1 MTISAFVGNIEWM
14 TLPLPTGEAVY
25 PGFCAYC
32 RFNPEAY
39 HDTLYHRID
48 VPLSAELARSVPKR
62 RAEFLAGRY
71 LARHVLEKLGINQ
84 FTLLSGQDRSPV
96 WPENL
101 CGSLSHN
108 KDSVLCA
115 IHRRSDVFSG
125 VGVDVETLMSDDR
138 AASLWPG
145 IVGDEERQW
154 LQGVDMPFCQ
164 ALTLS
169 FSAKESLFKAIYP
182 SVQHYFDF
190 LDAQITV
197 LNQAQQVF
205 ELQLQTTLA
214 PEFPMGRRF
223 KGVYRMMADKV
234 TTFLCLE
241 PSKAV

>member
-1 MTISAFVGNIEWM
+1 MTISAFIGNIEWM
-14 TLPLPTGEAVY
+14 TLPLPNGEAVY

-39 HDTLYHRID
+39 HDTLYHRIN
-48 VPLSAELARSVPKR
+48 VPLSAELARSVLKR
-62 RAEFLAGRY
+62 SAEFLAGRY

-84 FTLLSGQDRSPV
+84 FTLLSGEDRSPV

-115 IHRRSDVFSG
+115 IHRHSDMYRG

-145 IVGDEERQW
+145 IIDEEELQW
-154 LQGVDMPFCQ
+154 LQRLDMPFCQ

-182 SVQHYFDF
+182 MVQHYFDF

-205 ELQLQTTLA
+205 ELQLQTTLNL
-214 PEFPMGRRF
+214 EFPAGRRF
-223 KGVYRMMADKV
+223 RGAYRMMADKV

-241 PSKAV
+241 SPDIV

>member
-1 MTISAFVGNIEWM
+1 M
-14 TLPLPTGEAVY
+14 
-25 PGFCAYC
+25 
-32 RFNPEAY
+32 
-39 HDTLYHRID
+39 
-48 VPLSAELARSVPKR
+48 
-62 RAEFLAGRY
+62 
-71 LARHVLEKLGINQ
+71 ARHVLEKLGINQ

-145 IVGDEERQW
+145 IVGDEECQW

-205 ELQLQTTLA
+205 ELQLQTTLT
-214 PEFPMGRRF
+214 PEFPTGRSF
-223 KGVYRMMADKV
+223 KGVYWMMADKV

>member
-1 MTISAFVGNIEWM
+1 MTISAFIGNIEWI
-14 TLPLPTGEAVY
+14 TLPLPNGEAVY

-71 LARHVLEKLGINQ
+71 LARHVLEKLGITQ

-145 IVGDEERQW
+145 IVGDDERQR
-154 LQGVDMPFCQ
+154 LQEVNMPFCQ

-182 SVQHYFDF
+182 SVQQYFDF
-190 LDAQITV
+190 LDAQIIG

-214 PEFPMGRRF
+214 PEFPTGRRF
-223 KGVYRMMADKV
+223 IGVYRMMADKV

-241 PSKAV
+241 PSKVA

>member
-1 MTISAFVGNIEWM
+1 M
-14 TLPLPTGEAVY
+14 TLPLPNSEAVH

-71 LARHVLEKLGINQ
+71 LAHHVLEKLGINQ
-84 FTLLSGQDRSPV
+84 FILLSGQDRSPV
-96 WPENL
+96 WSENL

-125 VGVDVETLMSDDR
+125 VGVD
-138 AASLWPG
+138 
-145 IVGDEERQW
+145 
-154 LQGVDMPFCQ
+154 MPFCQ

-169 FSAKESLFKAIYP
+169 FFAKESLFKAIYP

-205 ELQLQTTLA
+205 ELQLQTTLT
-214 PEFPMGRRF
+214 PEFPTGRRF

>member
-1 MTISAFVGNIEWM
+1 MTISAFIGNIEWM
-14 TLPLPTGEAVY
+14 TLPLPNGEDVY

-32 RFNPEAY
+32 CFNPEAY

-84 FTLLSGQDRSPV
+84 FTLLSGEDRSPM
-96 WPENL
+96 WPEDL

-115 IHRRSDVFSG
+115 IHRRSDIFSG

-138 AASLWPG
+138 ADSLWPG
-145 IVGDEERQW
+145 IIDDDEYQW
-154 LQGVDMPFCQ
+154 LQGGDMPFGQ

-182 SVQHYFDF
+182 TVQHYFDF

-197 LNQAQQVF
+197 LNQVQQIF
-205 ELQLQTTLA
+205 ELQLQTTLTS
-214 PEFPMGRRF
+214 EFPAGRRF

-234 TTFLCLE
+234 TTFICLE
-241 PSKAV
+241 SAEIA